1 MAGSRLVT
9 PGPAVP
15 DRRAAPAAP
24 AVSPAPPAA
33 VDLGEESVAGEE
45 DPGAALDV
53 DAEPAA
59 AAPPPPL
66 PPAHDGP

>member
-1 MAGSRLVT
+1 MAGPPAVT
-9 PGPAVP
+9 PEAAEPRGR
-15 DRRAAPAAP
+15 DTAAPAAP
-24 AVSPAPPAA
+24 APARP

-59 AAPPPPL
+59 AAPPPR
-66 PPAHDGP
+66 PPAQDGP